1 MDNSWKGQ
9 LIRLLTVIS
18 LIGIVSFL
26 SYISVVYFYPFLIAF
41 IISILLQPFVSLLRK
56 KWGIHR
62 GLATMFAI
70 FLFFCISMV
79 TSFFAV
85 KQLYEE
91 LTQLFS
97 YVPTYVKNLHHL
109 FYQFEQS
116 IVLPI
121 VERINLI
128 FPLSIYE
135 GTIAQFISEKI
146 IENVTPILQQS
157 MKITTNFLTSFVQL
171 SLIFFFILF
180 ATYFM
185 TKDYEKITVL
195 LNRFIPKPI
204 TQLARNIKLATKR
217 SVIGLVK
224 AHFMIAFI
232 TGILTFIYLLL
243 FRFEHPLIIA
253 FLIIVVDL
261 IPYVGIGLLLIP
273 WICYLFFSGDY
284 IETIQL
290 TSLYI
295 GLVILRQF
303 IEPRLLAGN
312 LGLHPLV
319 TIVILFLAMKL
330 FGAIGLLLSPILLI
344 LLSSLY
350 HANIFHLLYKFIYA
364 GRLS

>member
-9 LIRLLTVIS
+9 VIRLLTVIS
-18 LIGIVSFL
+18 LIGIASFL
-26 SYISVVYFYPFLIAF
+26 SYISIVYFYPFLIAF
-41 IISILLQPFVSLLRK
+41 VISILLQPFVSLLRK
-56 KWGIHR
+56 KWRINR

-70 FLFFCISMV
+70 FLFFCITIV

-85 KQLYEE
+85 KQLYKE
-91 LTQLFS
+91 LAQLFS

-109 FYQFEQS
+109 FYQFERT

-121 VERINLI
+121 VEGLNFI
-128 FPLSIYE
+128 FPFSLNE
-135 GTIAQFISEKI
+135 GKIAQFISEKI
-146 IENVTPILQQS
+146 IENVTPILQQG
-157 MKITTNFLTSFVQL
+157 MKITTNFLTSFVHL
-171 SLIFFFILF
+171 SLILFFILF

-185 TKDYEKITVL
+185 TKDYRKITSL

-204 TQLARNIKLATKR
+204 THLIRNIKLATKR
-217 SVIGLVK
+217 SVIGLLK
-224 AHFMIAFI
+224 AHLIIAFI
-232 TGILTFIYLLL
+232 TGILTFLYLLL
-243 FRFEHPLIIA
+243 FRFEHPLVIA
-253 FLIIVVDL
+253 LLILVVDL

-273 WICYLFFSGDY
+273 WIFYLFFSGNY

-319 TIVILFLAMKL
+319 TIIILFLAMKL
-330 FGAIGLLLSPILLI
+330 FGTIGLLLSPILLI

-350 HANIFHLLYKFIYA
+350 HANIFHMLYTFIYA
-364 GRLS
+364 GRIN